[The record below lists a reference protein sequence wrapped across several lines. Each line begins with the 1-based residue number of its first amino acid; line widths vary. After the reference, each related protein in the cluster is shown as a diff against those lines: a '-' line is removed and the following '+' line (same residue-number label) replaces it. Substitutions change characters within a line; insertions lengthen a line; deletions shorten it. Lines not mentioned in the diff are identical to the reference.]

1 MFHFYRGSL
10 IRYRSKNVDEAKMC
24 ENLLWLE
31 TEKIFVDELRRNDLA
46 VNENARVKNVNFYLE
61 MLMWCPVKLSS
72 SKPLENVKRKTL
84 RNKKKNSFALM
95 FDQNEELYPCGCRSH
110 GSLTLSRWWSFEQ
123 CTNDLRSSIN
133 WNGRKADID
142 WEWFSLF
149 LSSNFV

>member
-61 MLMWCPVKLSS
+61 MLM
-72 SKPLENVKRKTL
+72 
-84 RNKKKNSFALM
+84 
-95 FDQNEELYPCGCRSH
+95 
-110 GSLTLSRWWSFEQ
+110 
-123 CTNDLRSSIN
+123 
-133 WNGRKADID
+133 
-142 WEWFSLF
+142 
-149 LSSNFV
+149 